1 MDIAITPDTYCPIVN
16 EEGSYVDKI
25 PIIRNG
31 IYCVCGARR
40 DKVYETASKF
50 SSHIKSKAHQKW
62 LIQLNNNKANY
73 YVELLQNKEL
83 VEQQKKM
90 LSQLEVQLKTKSLT
104 IDYLTQQLNNA
115 KKIEPQQPTMNLLD
129 I

>member
-1 MDIAITPDTYCPIVN
+1 MDVSITPDTYCPIVN

-25 PIIRNG
+25 PLIKHG

-40 DKVYETASKF
+40 DKVYETVSKF
-50 SSHIKSKAHQKW
+50 SSHTKSKAHQKW

-73 YVELLQNKEL
+73 YVDLIQSKEL
-83 VEQQKKM
+83 IDQQKKIIGK
-90 LSQLEVQLKTKSLT
+90 LEIQLQSKSLT
-104 IDYLTQQLNNA
+104 IDYLTQQLHNVR
-115 KKIEPQQPTMNLLD
+115 KIEFQSSNIDLLD

>member
-1 MDIAITPDTYCPIVN
+1 MDIIITPDTYCPNVN

-25 PIIRNG
+25 PIIKHG

-50 SSHIKSKAHQKW
+50 SSHIKSKTHQKW
-62 LIQLNNNKANY
+62 LVQLNNNKANY
-73 YVELLQNKEL
+73 YVELLQSKEL
-83 VEQQKKM
+83 VEQQKKI
-90 LSQLEVQLKTKSLT
+90 LSQLEIQLKTKSLT
-104 IDYLTQQLNNA
+104 IDFLTQQLNNA
-115 KKIEPQQPTMNLLD
+115 KKIETHQPLINLLD